1 MGYKYGYHYPL
12 TAGLAPERFSGLASE
27 ASSSSVID
35 VVGAVAPGGYPSSK
49 ANVGMDNRPFED
61 AFPY

>member
-1 MGYKYGYHYPL
+1 MDTTTPL

-27 ASSSSVID
+27 ASSSSFID
-35 VVGAVAPGGYPSSK
+35 VVGAVGPWWLHSSK
-49 ANVGMDNRPFED
+49 ANVEMDNRPFED